1 MDKKNRTHRPNQR
14 TRWKIKGLPKFVN
27 KKCKA
32 WQDLCYFA
40 SITKPSL
47 LLHP

>member
-1 MDKKNRTHRPNQR
+1 MGKETRTHRPNQR
-14 TRWKIKGLPKFVN
+14 SRYRLKGLTHRHN

-40 SITKPSL
+40 SITKPVL
-47 LLHP
+47 PIF